1 MAKFNVTLNLVVEA
15 ETAADAAELGFSMC
29 EHLVDTFNDN
39 ESISP
44 LVSVESSLVES

>member
-15 ETAADAAELGFSMC
+15 ETAADAVDLGFSMC
-29 EHLVDTFNDN
+29 EHLCDTFNDN

-44 LVSVESSLVES
+44 LVSVEASVVEA